1 MSIQMT
7 KEQYDEILTH
17 ARNGL
22 PYEACGLLAGVAEGE
37 VKIVKKV
44 YLLQNIDKSREHF
57 TMDQKEQLQAVKD
70 MRSLHYEQLGNFHSH
85 PETPS
90 RPSEEDIRLAYD
102 SKASYLILSLQEE
115 NQPVLKAFQIKD
127 KNVSE
132 EEIKVTE

>member
-1 MSIQMT
+1 MMIRIS
-7 KEQYDEILTH
+7 KEEYDKILAH

-22 PYEACGLLAGVAEGE
+22 PYEACGLLAGVTEGD

-44 YLLQNIDKSREHF
+44 YPLQNVDQSREHF
-57 TMDQKEQLQAVKD
+57 SMDQREQLQAVKD

-90 RPSEEDIRLAYD
+90 RPSQEDIRLAYD

-115 NQPVLKAFQIKD
+115 EQPVLKAFQIKN
-127 KNVSE
+127 KNVFE
-132 EEIKVTE
+132 EEIRVC